1 MQINKNIAISD
12 SGFLFNPATGESY
25 NVNATGTELLNLIKE
40 GKSLA
45 EIISIFTEKY
55 DVNNS
60 TVEKDYQDFVDIIE
74 QFNLAEKR
82 K

>member
-12 SGFLFNPATGESY
+12 NGFLFNPATGESY

-40 GKSLA
+40 GKSLQ
-45 EIISIFTEKY
+45 EITSIFTDKY
-55 DVNNS
+55 EVNAS
-60 TVEKDYQDFVDIIE
+60 TVEKDYQDFIDIVN
-74 QFNLAEKR
+74 QFNLAEK